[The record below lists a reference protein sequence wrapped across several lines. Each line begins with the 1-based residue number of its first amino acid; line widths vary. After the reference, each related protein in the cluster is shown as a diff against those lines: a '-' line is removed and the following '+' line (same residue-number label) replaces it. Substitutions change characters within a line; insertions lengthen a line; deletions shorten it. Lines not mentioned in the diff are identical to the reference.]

1 MRHQPAGGETLNVSE
16 QKCALPAESCS
27 AGQRTHRIC
36 MLSCPRVASVGTWAR
51 CLHAGEQTYGQAQAC
66 RVTAAQRPRGV
77 PSAVKRGSA
86 LYLDV
91 VPIHHWTQ
99 QRVVDLAPPD

>member
-1 MRHQPAGGETLNVSE
+1 MRHQPAGGNPEFIRTKVCTASRELQRRAANTPHMYAV
-16 QKCALPAESCS
+16 LPPC
-27 AGQRTHRIC
+27 GQRRH
-36 MLSCPRVASVGTWAR
+36 VGTVPAR
-51 CLHAGEQTYGQAQAC
+51 RRQTYGQAQAS